1 MSYQTPLSMLA
12 DTLNVPAE
20 MHPYSLQDR
29 INSVATTAS
38 HRIEQLENK
47 LNSTAAMAI
56 AMAQEIQE
64 IIGDA
69 EDAGC
74 KNPLPASQALIDLW
88 EALYQEQDLINE
100 VTL

>member
-47 LNSTAAMAI
+47 LSSTIAMAI
-56 AMAQEIQE
+56 TMAQELQE
-64 IIGDA
+64 IIDDA
-69 EDAGC
+69 NDAGSA
-74 KNPLPASQALIDLW
+74 LPVTGEIVDLW
-88 EALYQEQDLINE
+88 EALYQEQNLINE